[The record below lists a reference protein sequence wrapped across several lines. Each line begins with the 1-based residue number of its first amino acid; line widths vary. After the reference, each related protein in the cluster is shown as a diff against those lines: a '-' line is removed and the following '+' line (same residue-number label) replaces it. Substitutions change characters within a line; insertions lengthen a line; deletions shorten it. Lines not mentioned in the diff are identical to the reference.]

1 MCERIMYVSAR
12 QERQRFIRRY
22 KDETGEREIDMRK
35 VAEFAKRVG
44 WKMPIP
50 PSDIDLLA
58 KQFTDAAQEERK
70 YDAKTGRPYRVYHAL
85 PVAGQLSLFHYV
97 DIDEATRKQMH
108 MSSVNRREQ
117 MVSDGL
123 NLILD
128 LDHWNSV
135 NTDEEP
141 ISLPMDLTL
150 DIEIRKAADDD
161 DDDDKAA

>member
-1 MCERIMYVSAR
+1 MSKR
-12 QERQRFIRRY
+12 QDMQKFIRHY

-35 VAEFAKRVG
+35 VAEFAKTMG
-44 WKMPIP
+44 WVMPKP

-58 KQFTDAAQEERK
+58 KQFTDAAHEERK
-70 YDAKTGRPYRVYHAL
+70 HDKKTGQPYRVYHAI
-85 PVAGQLSLFHYV
+85 PVTGQPSLFNYV

-123 NLILD
+123 NLQLD

-135 NTDEEP
+135 NEAEEP
-141 ISLPMDLTL
+141 IVLPMDLTL
-150 DIEIRKAADDD
+150 DIEIRKAADEA
-161 DDDDKAA
+161 DKEEAA